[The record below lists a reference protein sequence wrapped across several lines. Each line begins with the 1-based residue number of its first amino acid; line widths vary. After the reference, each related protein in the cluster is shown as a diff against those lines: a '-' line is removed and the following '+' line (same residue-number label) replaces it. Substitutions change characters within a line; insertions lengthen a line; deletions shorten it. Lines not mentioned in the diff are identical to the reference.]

1 MKNRDNILNK
11 WMEGQMNRDTR
22 ILNPRE
28 LRYRDIDDL
37 VWKWYEKNSGNQ
49 KRITGKHIQQTALR
63 LAKELGYERFSASRG
78 WLTSWQKRH
87 NVLMKSSAAHADKTE
102 NKD

>member
-1 MKNRDNILNK
+1 MDGRSDEQRHKNFKPKGNCATEILMILCGN
-11 WMEGQMNRDTR
+11 GTR
-22 ILNPRE
+22 KI
-28 LRYRDIDDL
+28 
-37 VWKWYEKNSGNQ
+37 VGNQ